1 MNDTNNTFG
10 DEDYMK
16 AAAREIDR
24 IASKDGIAKV
34 EPEIA
39 EFMGIS
45 EDNALSAEDA
55 IESLFDLDIDIQ
67 EGENN
72 D

>member
-1 MNDTNNTFG
+1 MTGTKNVLSDQ
-10 DEDYMK
+10 DYMK
-16 AAAREIDR
+16 AAAREVDR
-24 IASKDGIAKV
+24 IASHDGIAKV

-39 EFMGIS
+39 DFMGIT
-45 EDNALSAEDA
+45 EDHALSPEDA

-72 D
+72 G